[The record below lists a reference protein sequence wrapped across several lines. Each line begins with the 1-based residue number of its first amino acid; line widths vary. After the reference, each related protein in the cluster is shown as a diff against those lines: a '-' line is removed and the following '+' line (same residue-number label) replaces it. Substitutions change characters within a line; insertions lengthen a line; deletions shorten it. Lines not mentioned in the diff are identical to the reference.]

1 MTLANATFAFDK
13 KSARSFDAD
22 GRMRVRDC
30 VISVAE
36 VNPYYGKEIPRRAEL
51 ALDANTVYD
60 LYRDPEELARGAAS
74 FNGLPLMIRHI
85 AQTAD
90 EPRKEYIGGSVGN
103 ARFAND
109 QLIADLLVWDKKA
122 IEYIQSGELADLSSS
137 YRYKYKPEPGEVNGR
152 KYHGRMTDIEGNHV
166 ALVEDGRAT
175 GAHVADSALISPTGA
190 TDVDPNETQTV
201 APTGSAD
208 VAQALMLLTSKLETI
223 ETRLTAIEGGKDETP
238 QSEAEVGS
246 PASVNTASDAD
257 PDEVAMDAKT
267 VQAVVDAAVKAE
279 RLRAQGVED
288 AKRNCRGDLGDM
300 IAMDDAGQI
309 YRAALKQRGVDVAS
323 IPTGA
328 EQATYQAIQRLSQ
341 PQRSSAVLANDSN
354 TAAKPFDTKRI
365 RNLGQ

>member
-60 LYRDPEELARGAAS
+60 LYRDPEELARGAET

-137 YRYKYKPEPGEVNGR
+137 YRYTPQMSPGEYNGR
-152 KYHGRMTDIEGNHV
+152 RYHGRMTNIEGNHV

-175 GAHVADSALISPTGA
+175 GAHVADSALNSPTGA
-190 TDVDPNETQTV
+190 TDVDPNETPAV

-223 ETRLTAIEGGKDETP
+223 ETRLTAIEGGKEETP
-238 QSEAEVGS
+238 Q
-246 PASVNTASDAD
+246 SDAD
-257 PDEVAMDAKT
+257 PDEDDKDEKDKPAMDAKT

-279 RLRAQGVED
+279 RLRAQSVED

-341 PQRSSAVLANDSN
+341 PQRTVMANDSN
-354 TAAKPFDTKRI
+354 TAAPMPFDTKRI